1 MFFFIIFWKF
11 SIKLNNTKGA
21 SRVMIMIIPCGH
33 PVRVRVS
40 SLKKLKKVMDVI
52 SATILKINVNSDRL
66 LMKFTR
72 SESDEGLQR
81 SKIIEH
87 FINNSN
93 ERYDLPIFCRN
104 IQNCGH
110 YKG

>member
-1 MFFFIIFWKF
+1 
-11 SIKLNNTKGA
+11 
-21 SRVMIMIIPCGH
+21 MIMIIPCGH

-72 SESDEGLQR
+72 SETDEGLQR
-81 SKIIEH
+81 SKIIKH
-87 FINNSN
+87 IINNSN
-93 ERYDLPIFCRN
+93 GKFDKPIFCRN